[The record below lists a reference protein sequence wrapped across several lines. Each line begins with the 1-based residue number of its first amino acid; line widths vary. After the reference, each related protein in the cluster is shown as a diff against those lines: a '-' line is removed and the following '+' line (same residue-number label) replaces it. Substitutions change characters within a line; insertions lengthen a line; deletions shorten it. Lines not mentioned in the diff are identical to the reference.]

1 MIRKCHTLLTCSLF
15 LLAACTDNTTA
26 EVKTDKDTSVAVAS
40 DTAGSVHSL
49 PSRSNDQE
57 DITHYIEK
65 ELPGWKIPESNSWEK
80 YWYNRYKQGKNLV
93 YRVQKDFD
101 GNGHTD
107 YAYILKDSLEKHAVW
122 AFLGNDSS
130 YTRHRI
136 YDITRLPNSKL
147 HVGLTV
153 LKAGSYNDLNT
164 TDTLPVKIQTNH
176 PAIHVIFFETASKAF
191 YWKDGS
197 FHLIQ
202 TGD

>member
-1 MIRKCHTLLTCSLF
+1 MTRKCNTLLACSLL

-26 EVKTDKDTSVAVAS
+26 EVTTDKDTSVTDTS
-40 DTAGSVHSL
+40 DTAGSVHSI
-49 PSRSNDQE
+49 PSHSE
-57 DITHYIEK
+57 SAADITHYIET
-65 ELPGWKIPESNSWEK
+65 ELPGWKVPGNNSWEK

-93 YRVQKDFD
+93 YRVQEDFD
-101 GNGHTD
+101 GNDRTD
-107 YAYILKDSLEKHAVW
+107 YAYILKDSSEKYAVW
-122 AFLGNDSS
+122 AFLANDNS

-147 HVGLTV
+147 HVGLAV
-153 LKAGSYNDLNT
+153 LKAGTYTDLNS
-164 TDTLPVKIQTNH
+164 TDTVPSKVQTSH
-176 PAIHVIFFETASKAF
+176 PAIHVIFFETASKAY